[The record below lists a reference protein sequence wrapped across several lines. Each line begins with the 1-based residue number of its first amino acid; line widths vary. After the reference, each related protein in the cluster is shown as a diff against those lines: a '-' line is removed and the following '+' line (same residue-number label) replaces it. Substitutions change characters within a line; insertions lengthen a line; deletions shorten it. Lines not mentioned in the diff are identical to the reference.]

1 MDPVMTIHRNECRET
16 DIAPPGPVA
25 RVSIYDGAVA
35 TYRAERLVAKLGS
48 LNCCRNGGDCIEC
61 SSKCGDFILSKSEV
75 NNFSPA
81 L

>member
-35 TYRAERLVAKLGS
+35 AYRAERFVAKLGS
-48 LNCCRNGGDCIEC
+48 LNCCRNGGDCVEC
-61 SSKCGDFILSKSEV
+61 SPKCGDLILSES
-75 NNFSPA
+75 
-81 L
+81 